1 MIRVSRGTRRH
12 GRWMRK
18 RRAMTVGRPQLHDR
32 VHAPLEV
39 GTVLEKRAVLE
50 PVPSLADGNGAKQ
63 DPFHHRS
70 EDVIAG
76 IDGVLD
82 IAKLVGEADLPIL
95 GMPLLGAE

>member
-1 MIRVSRGTRRH
+1 MPLL
-12 GRWMRK
+12 
-18 RRAMTVGRPQLHDR
+18 TV
-32 VHAPLEV
+32 EV

-50 PVPSLADGNGAKQ
+50 PIPSLADGNGAKQ

-70 EDVIAG
+70 EDVVAG

-95 GMPLLGAE
+95 GVPLLGAEQVGNHPWSRPEDPR